1 MAEEVMRPGIQPG
14 GQERMPFTTFPCT
27 GCFTQSHGILPCF
40 AWRPQVAGRVPGI
53 QPGGQETM
61 PFTTFPCTSVS
72 LKSRPW

>member
-1 MAEEVMRPGIQPG
+1 MAEEVMRPGIRPG
-14 GQERMPFTTFPCT
+14 GQDKMPLTTFPCT

-53 QPGGQETM
+53 QPGGQDKM
-61 PFTTFPCTSVS
+61 PLTTFPCTSVS